1 MKKIRVL
8 IADDHA
14 LMRKGIHELLNSTQ
28 DMEVVGEAANGREAI
43 ELASQLCPDVILMD
57 IVMPELDGI
66 EATRKIKQSRP
77 GIKIL
82 FFTAYDD
89 EKFISAIIK
98 LKASGYLLKNTN
110 ARIVLNA
117 IRVVNEGESIIHPS
131 VMNKILSFLKSQ
143 KQEKVFKNKG
153 VLSPRELQV
162 LKLGASGF
170 PSKEIAR
177 DLHLSLRTVH
187 AHWRNIFAKTS
198 TNSRVEAIME
208 CVRKGLVS
216 LKNGKED
223 E

>member
-131 VMNKILSFLKSQ
+131 VMNKIFSFLKSQ
-143 KQEKVFKNKG
+143 
-153 VLSPRELQV
+153 
-162 LKLGASGF
+162 
-170 PSKEIAR
+170 KEIAR